1 MKLIFMGTPD
11 FSVPALKALINEGHE
26 ILAVYTKAP
35 KPAGRGQKERKS
47 PVHIVA
53 EENNIPVR
61 TPRSLKSEEEQK
73 LFANTGAQMAIVVA
87 YGLILPKQI
96 LECCLCINIHASILP
111 RWRGAAP
118 IQRAILAGDSVTG
131 VTIMNMDE
139 GLDTGD
145 MLLWKETP
153 IDENT
158 TAGSLHDK
166 LSEIGSDLIVK
177 YIKKMDSVVPVEQRG
192 GVTYAEK
199 IDKTESKI
207 SRNDNVSTAFRKVN
221 AFNPFPGAYFIYDNQ
236 KFKVLEANVDY
247 VEHPYDNG
255 SIIIDKLGIAL
266 NGGVLYPTK
275 IQRQGKKA
283 ISSSDFLR
291 GFSFSKGSHI
301 S

>member
-1 MKLIFMGTPD
+1 
-11 FSVPALKALINEGHE
+11 
-26 ILAVYTKAP
+26 
-35 KPAGRGQKERKS
+35 
-47 PVHIVA
+47 
-53 EENNIPVR
+53 
-61 TPRSLKSEEEQK
+61 
-73 LFANTGAQMAIVVA
+73 
-87 YGLILPKQI
+87 
-96 LECCLCINIHASILP
+96 
-111 RWRGAAP
+111 
-118 IQRAILAGDSVTG
+118 
-131 VTIMNMDE
+131 MNMDE